1 MFKPEHASN
10 EIIHFLHEH
19 QGEPVNAKT
28 VQKHLGLP
36 LPAVNRLLQDLIGAF
51 IPMIEKVGATS
62 YRFCGDVDLL
72 PERLSLSESD
82 EKPAEKPAEEPKAKD
97 DEPKAKRVGRPP
109 KAKKKPV
116 EKPATTAKK
125 VTKTVEPSHPARDL
139 TESEVLTL
147 ISSRAKSA
155 ESLASQLS
163 VATSSVETVIA
174 DLIEAGRVEA
184 IDTELDDD
192 ELYIATQSESTSEL
206 KTSVSDFSDTDSA
219 IISFLSE
226 NDADKNG
233 LIAHLVSE
241 AGLNRGEA
249 FKLIATRLHEGAL
262 SADKNGKLSVTD
274 AYQAPEA
281 EEADVEVAE
290 EAAPSPEEIEST
302 PSASLDEESM
312 GSLARMYRML
322 DIDVTADTS
331 LMSHNLS
338 ELETAL
344 RGKLIEL
351 EQARVVIEKVQAAV
365 DKA

>member
-82 EKPAEKPAEEPKAKD
+82 EKPAEEPKAKD

-125 VTKTVEPSHPARDL
+125 VAKTVEPSHPARDL

-206 KTSVSDFSDTDSA
+206 KTSVSDFSDTDCA

-226 NDADKNG
+226 NDADKNA

-281 EEADVEVAE
+281 EEADAEVAE

-312 GSLARMYRML
+312 VSLARMYRML